1 MSKLEAP
8 SRGIRQN
15 MAKSV
20 TIGDLNRKLLD
31 HKVRFR
37 ILNAE
42 LYKRN

>member
-1 MSKLEAP
+1 MGKLEEP
-8 SRGIRQN
+8 SGRIRQN

-20 TIGDLNRKLLD
+20 TIGDLNRELLD
-31 HKVRFR
+31 RKFRFR